1 MRAPK
6 SQRRIRL
13 ILLIGFV
20 LTTSAGV
27 ALQHRIITLEAQGQ
41 HPYRLLYLPSKEY
54 VKPAALGYDH
64 TLADFLFL
72 RAIQAFGATYTFSL
86 DLSQLWAYFDTVTEL
101 DPHFLTPY
109 SFGNLVLGEF
119 ARDDERALAILDKG
133 IANNPEKYKPAYDGA
148 FYALWVLENV
158 ELAREYVRTA
168 LQTPDC
174 PEFVRRWEAFLDEK
188 MGRYE
193 AAFQKFLTEYLQAV
207 DSDDPMM
214 ADIQHKRLRHSID
227 QWCINVIRDKAVE
240 FEEREGRYPTVQE
253 LEALGAFLDVSLP
266 DWPRLQGYLASVAR
280 GDLQIEVSAET
291 SAELADRFVRDGWQK
306 LPPSPMSPN
315 RHFPGYIIWPGKEPF
330 YEDGEPTLHFVKNEF
345 EAAFMVK
352 EYLRIAEWTIARY
365 QEEHDGACP
374 PDLATAFPAPAG
386 TTDAF
391 GGEFRLDRERCRVYV
406 TSRPNLREEVGN
418 DRPMN

>member
-1 MRAPK
+1 MTTPK
-6 SQRRIRL
+6 SRKRVRL

-20 LTTSAGV
+20 LTTSVGV
-27 ALQHRIITLEAQGQ
+27 GLQHRIIELESQGK

-64 TLADFLFL
+64 TVADFLFL

-101 DPHFLTPY
+101 DPHFLTAY

-119 ARDDERALAILDKG
+119 AKDDARALAILDKG
-133 IANNPEKYKPAYDGA
+133 IENNPGKYKPAYDGA
-148 FYALWVLENV
+148 FYALWVMENI
-158 ELAREYVRTA
+158 EQARQYVNIA
-168 LQTPDC
+168 LQSPDC
-174 PEFVRRWEAFLDEK
+174 PEFVRRWEAYLDER

-193 AAFQKFLTEYLQAV
+193 AAFEKFLTEYLEAV
-207 DSDDPMM
+207 KSDEAML

-240 FEEREGRYPTVQE
+240 FEARKGRYPTVGE
-253 LEALGAFLDVSLP
+253 LEALGEFLDTPLP
-266 DWPRLQGYLASVAR
+266 DWPRLKGFLASVEQ
-280 GDLQIEVSAET
+280 GELQLETSAET
-291 SAELADRFVRDGWQK
+291 SADLARRFIRDGWDK

-315 RHFPGYIIWPGKEPF
+315 RHFPGYIIWPGKVPF

-352 EYLRIAEWTIARY
+352 EYLRIAEWTIERY
-365 QEEHDGACP
+365 QRENDGACP
-374 PDLATAFPAPAG
+374 PDLATAFPAPEG
-386 TTDAF
+386 ISDAF
-391 GGEFRLDRERCRVYV
+391 GGEFKLDRERCRVYV